1 MFMTATRATALDL
14 LHSFNRLRKP
24 QSRLL
29 EWKSFFTVRRYA
41 SAVYAVIACMSVCS
55 SVYHKPVV
63 YQNDWTNRAGFW
75 HGSFIPPLPPLCC
88 KEIWVS
94 QTRTLPSGT
103 LSRTP
108 ENLATTSRSRCHR
121 NSSSS

>member
-29 EWKSFFTVRRYA
+29 GWKSFFTVRRYA

-75 HGSFIPPLPPLCC
+75 HGSFIPPLPHCAVRKYGYLKLGHFPLGLC
-88 KEIWVS
+88 
-94 QTRTLPSGT
+94 
-103 LSRTP
+103 P
-108 ENLATTSRSRCHR
+108 ELRKI
-121 NSSSS
+121 